1 MIREGLEALLAVLE
15 CWRPVFTQPGFD
27 NMRVI
32 FAGWVLTSGTHAVTQ
47 ALVETSVAGKRHHEA
62 FHRFFSRGTWSPD
75 ELGKAVFALVLT
87 LVPQDEPVRTALDDT
102 LAPKKGAHVFGLGS
116 HIDAVRSTK
125 RQKVFC
131 FGHCW
136 VTLAVLVRVPFSHRV
151 WALPV
156 LFRLYRNRKEC
167 ASKGHTY
174 LKKTELGRQMLDILL
189 GWVGNRRVEVSADSA
204 YCNET
209 VLRGL
214 PSNVVVF
221 GAMRPDAVLTDL
233 PPARDALAGGRP
245 RVRGAV
251 LPKPM
256 HLADDA
262 RHPWRHTQAELYGKR
277 QRVAYKTTWG
287 QWYRACGTQLLR
299 VVVVRLDEGA
309 LKVRVFFTTDSTLT
323 VAQVLE
329 GYAGRW
335 AIEVCFRDLK
345 QLLGFADSSARKQAA
360 VERVAP
366 FVGFIYSTLVVW
378 LARGTL
384 HNATFAAPPLRPWYP
399 HKRGLSCAD
408 VLRAAQR
415 VLAPLE
421 VLDPARTLGDL
432 RETPTRPRHYAE
444 KRRRLAA

>member
-1 MIREGLEALLAVLE
+1 MLATLE
-15 CWRPVFTQPGFD
+15 CWRPIFTRPGFD
-27 NMRVI
+27 NMLVI
-32 FAGWVLTSGTHAVTQ
+32 FAGWILTSGPHAVTQ
-47 ALVETSVAGKRHHEA
+47 ALVATAVAGKRHHEA

-75 ELGKAVFALVLT
+75 ALGKVVFALVLR
-87 LVPQDEPVRTALDDT
+87 LVPECGPVRLALDDT
-102 LAPKKGAHVFGLGS
+102 LAPKKGAHVFGIGS
-116 HIDAVRSTK
+116 HIDAVRSTR

-131 FGHCW
+131 FGHCR

-151 WALPV
+151 WEPPV
-156 LFRLYRNRKEC
+156 LFRLYRNKKEC
-167 ASKGHTY
+167 AAKGHTY
-174 LKKTELGRQMLDILL
+174 RKKTELGREMLDVLL
-189 GWVGNRRVEVSADSA
+189 GWVGARRVEIAADSA
-204 YCNET
+204 YCNDT

-214 PSNVVVF
+214 PKNVIVF

-233 PPARDALAGGRP
+233 PPERDAKAGGRP
-245 RVRGAV
+245 RVRGCI
-251 LPKPM
+251 LPKPQE
-256 HLADDA
+256 LADDA
-262 RHPWRHTQAELYGKR
+262 RHPWRHMQAELYGKR

-299 VVVVRLDEGA
+299 IVVVRLDAGA
-309 LKVRVFFTTDSTLT
+309 RKLRVFFCTDPALS

-345 QLLGFADSSARKQAA
+345 QLFGFADSSARKKAA

-366 FVGFIYSTLVVW
+366 FVGFIYATLVVW
-378 LARGTL
+378 LASGAL
-384 HNATFAAPPLRPWYP
+384 HSASFAAPPLRPWYP

-421 VLDPARTLGDL
+421 VLDPARSLEDL
-432 RETPTRPRHYAE
+432 RITHGRPRPYEE
-444 KRRRLAA
+444 KRHKLAA